1 MTSRNHNNN
10 NNNNNT
16 STRSTQRRVYN
27 RVSHHDGEEEDEE
40 FDTVVIAN
48 DEVHQHQPPESQ
60 LPSAASST
68 TLSSSSSRILPV
80 TLSSAISSRGRNLL
94 ARTTRR
100 PPAAAPTAPTP
111 RSYHR
116 IAASDD
122 DVVVAPEPPVTDSN
136 PTLTS
141 ISSTSS
147 LASKS
152 VDDEDND
159 EENSIVKSDPDE
171 KATNL
176 TVTILDYTQKKF
188 TIPAHTQWTIAQFKV
203 ASARIHKVPVGLQR
217 LIFRGKLLAD
227 EMTLHDAGIVESD
240 LIVHLFPKPRVV
252 INSNNNTNN
261 NNSAC
266 TPSGGQGDN
275 DNEGND
281 EEGARVPTIVMDAN
295 EAEQRAHILVL
306 GSSEYIEAQNNVKLF
321 SFMLLIISSIELLNL
336 LAIALGVPQDE
347 QGGAGGGSGSGA
359 FAPGAGLDIDD
370 IFPPQYNDDDW
381 TNPNRNS
388 TNHNSYGSSGSGGG
402 YPHNST
408 DMAASLLYQSWG
420 WMNTVDLIISLAGVY
435 VAIMGIQAST
445 ENTLRLARVYL
456 VGTFLVGVAWL
467 LFNYFITVEINE
479 AVEED
484 HRENHPNDDFIPD
497 LSKNDIYAQALSVMV
512 LPAMVWVMCCLRAAQ
527 FHHLLREAEEE
538 AGARIQA
545 ELERSQNE
553 NGENINTAAT
563 VATPGSG
570 DSGENDNDEEMALS
584 SNQGSNNNNLPVLP
598 RRHRITEP
606 ILT

>member
-1 MTSRNHNNN
+1 MTSRHH

-16 STRSTQRRVYN
+16 SSRSTQRRVYN
-27 RVSHHDGEEEDEE
+27 RVLRHDGGEEEEAY
-40 FDTVVIAN
+40 DTVVIVN
-48 DEVHQHQPPESQ
+48 DEVHQPPESQQ

-68 TLSSSSSRILPV
+68 TPSSSSRSLPV
-80 TLSSAISSRGRNLL
+80 TLSSALSSRGRNLL

-100 PPAAAPTAPTP
+100 PAASTAPTP

-116 IAASDD
+116 VAASDD
-122 DVVVAPEPPVTDSN
+122 DVVAPEPPVVTDSS

-141 ISSTSS
+141 ISSNSS

-152 VDDEDND
+152 VDDEEND
-159 EENSIVKSDPDE
+159 EENSLAKEGTDE

-227 EMTLHDAGIVESD
+227 ETTLHDAGIVESD

-252 INSNNNTNN
+252 INSNNNNN
-261 NNSAC
+261 NNNASNSAC
-266 TPSGGQGDN
+266 TASGDQGDN

-347 QGGAGGGSGSGA
+347 QGSGGGGSGA

-381 TNPNRNS
+381 TNPNRS
-388 TNHNSYGSSGSGGG
+388 RSNHSSYGSSGSGGG
-402 YPHNST
+402 GYPHNST
-408 DMAASLLYQSWG
+408 NMAVSLLYQSWS

-435 VAIMGIQAST
+435 VAITGIQAST

-456 VGTFLVGVAWL
+456 IGTFLVGVAWL
-467 LFNYFITVEINE
+467 LFNYFMTVEINE

-484 HRENHPNDDFIPD
+484 HRENHPNDDLVPD
-497 LSKNDIYAQALSVMV
+497 LSTNDIYAQALSVMV

-538 AGARIQA
+538 AETRIQA

-553 NGENINTAAT
+553 SGETNNAAMATTPSNG
-563 VATPGSG
+563 GSG
-570 DSGENDNDEEMALS
+570 ANENDEEMALS
-584 SNQGSNNNNLPVLP
+584 TSASNQGSNNNNLPAQP